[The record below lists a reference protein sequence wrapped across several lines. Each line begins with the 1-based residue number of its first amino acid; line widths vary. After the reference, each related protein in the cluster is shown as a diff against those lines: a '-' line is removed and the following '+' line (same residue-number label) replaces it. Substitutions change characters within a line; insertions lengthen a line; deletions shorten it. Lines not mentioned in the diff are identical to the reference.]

1 MEGLK
6 LGYLTMDPS
15 QFNDPN
21 VCAPYKK
28 NSSTSAI
35 PG

>member
-15 QFNDPN
+15 KVNDPN

-28 NSSTSAI
+28 NSSASSNS
-35 PG
+35 